1 MSRLQGKT
9 AVVTGG
15 GSGIGLGAAKRF
27 IDEGAFVYIFGRR
40 QEALDAAV
48 AKLGPSA
55 RAVQRLG
62 DRSGRPRSA
71 VPGR

>member
-15 GSGIGLGAAKRF
+15 GTGIGLGAAKRF
-27 IDEGAFVYIFGRR
+27 VEEGAFVYIFGRR

-48 AKLGPSA
+48 AQLGPRLAPCGA
-55 RAVQRLG
+55 RSPISTTSIGCTKR
-62 DRSGRPRSA
+62 
-71 VPGR
+71 